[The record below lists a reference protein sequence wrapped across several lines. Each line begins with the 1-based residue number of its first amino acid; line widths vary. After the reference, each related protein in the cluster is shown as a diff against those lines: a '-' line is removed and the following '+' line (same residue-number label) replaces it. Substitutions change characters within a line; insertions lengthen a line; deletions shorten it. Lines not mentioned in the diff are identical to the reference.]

1 MKRIIKLKES
11 ELRNI
16 IYESVKGILN
26 ESREEMSPED
36 KWAADE
42 EADEE
47 MRYDMGE
54 FTKAF
59 QKANGTYQATSMDG
73 KFKTGDKVIV
83 HTRKGDI
90 QGVISDFNENFM
102 TYEETADVDF
112 KENGKIKTLMC
123 CPLNKI
129 EKIR

>member
-112 KENGKIKTLMC
+112 KENGKIKTLIS